1 LIDETYEE
9 VRVMKKRVV
18 MVPLALGALLLVGGG
33 KAVEGGYGINDAP
46 RKLLN
51 TDASPSTHATSI
63 TYAAIFPPKSVRP
76 LSETVSSSLKQ
87 DMPLLEAE
95 AFDTEHKSGDNLRSV
110 PLGQTLMAGEK
121 DLSDGPLKKY
131 RLVTFY
137 GTPLS
142 SQMGVLGE
150 STPDEMMQQLKK
162 QTEAYSIVDPSRPA
176 VPTIELVASV
186 AQRDPG
192 SNGLYVS
199 WTPKSVIERYAE
211 LAKNNKAL
219 LMLDVQLGRDSVM
232 DEVKA
237 LSPFLKLPYVE
248 LAIDTEFH
256 VGPGEVPGEN
266 LGQVDGSDI
275 QHAIEFLNKLVKEEN
290 IPDKVVMIHEF
301 QKGIV
306 THKSLI
312 KPTNH
317 VEVVLNADGFGT
329 PFDKLANYHTL
340 VRNEPIQYG
349 GFKLFYSEDRPLLS
363 PKEVVSLDPA
373 PAIVDY
379 Q

>member
-1 LIDETYEE
+1 
-9 VRVMKKRVV
+9 MKKRVV
-18 MVPLALGALLLVGGG
+18 MLPFALGALLLVESG

-51 TDASPSTHATSI
+51 TDASPMDKTDAPTIS
-63 TYAAIFPPKSVRP
+63 YAAIFPPKSVRP
-76 LSETVSSSLKQ
+76 LSETVSSSLRQ
-87 DMPLLEAE
+87 DMPFLEAQ
-95 AFDTEHKSGDNLRSV
+95 AFDAEHKSGDYLRSV

-121 DLSDGPLKKY
+121 DPSDGPLKKY

-142 SQMGVLGE
+142 SRQMGVLGE
-150 STPDEMMQQLKK
+150 STPDEMMQQLKT
-162 QTEAYSIVDPSRPA
+162 QTEAYSIADPSHPA
-176 VPTIELVASV
+176 IPTIELIASV

-211 LAKNNKAL
+211 LAKKNKAL

-237 LSPFLKLPYVE
+237 LNPFLKLPYVE

-256 VGPGEVPGEN
+256 VGPGEVPGED

-275 QHAIEFLNKLVKEEN
+275 QQAIEFLNRLVQEEN
-290 IPDKVVMIHEF
+290 IPDKVVMVHEF
-301 QKGIV
+301 QEG
-306 THKSLI
+306 
-312 KPTNH
+312 
-317 VEVVLNADGFGT
+317 VVLNADGFGT
-329 PFDKLANYHTL
+329 PFDKLVNYRTL